1 MRNGQPLLG
10 ETVIFTGTP
19 KSQDVFGRVKQY
31 GGVPVSLPLI
41 QVAELQEP
49 TDALRLN
56 ACPTYDWLIFTSQSA
71 VAAFG
76 EKLARHNFSAA
87 SIPAKIAA
95 VGTRT
100 AEALEK
106 LGFTVDFIPTVFSA
120 DVFVKE
126 FKPTET
132 AIRRV
137 LFLRGS
143 IAGVTI
149 KEELPFEVDE
159 WTVYVTER
167 VHDSIGALVDL
178 LRQKKGL
185 TVLFASPSAVSV
197 FAEEVVPQVGWDG
210 FTIAAIGHVTEKAL
224 LEVGA
229 PVHVKPDTYTL
240 MDLVEELAEIIQRCL
255 NLTRNKNIP
264 RPVMIEG

>member
-1 MRNGQPLLG
+1 MRDRQPLLA

-19 KSQDVFGRVKQY
+19 KSEDVFELVKRY
-31 GGVPVSLPLI
+31 GGTPVSLPLI
-41 QVAELQEP
+41 QVAELVEQ
-49 TDALRLN
+49 TDELRLT
-56 ACPTYDWLIFTSQSA
+56 ACQMYDWLIFTSQSA

-76 EKLARHNFSAA
+76 AKLIRHGVSSE

-106 LGFTVDFIPTVFSA
+106 IGFTVEFIPTVFSA
-120 DVFVKE
+120 DTFVKE
-126 FKPTET
+126 FNPVET
-132 AIRRV
+132 DIRRI

-159 WTVYVTER
+159 WTVYSTER
-167 VHDSIGALVDL
+167 ANDSIDSLVNL
-178 LRQKKGL
+178 LQQQQQL
-185 TVLFASPSAVSV
+185 SVLFASPSAVEV
-197 FAEEVVPQVGWDG
+197 FAEEVVPRTGWNG
-210 FTIAAIGHVTEKAL
+210 FTIGAIGHVTEKAL

-229 PVHVKPDTYTL
+229 AVHVRPDTYTL
-240 MDLVEELAEIIQRCL
+240 MDLVEKLAGR
-255 NLTRNKNIP
+255 K
-264 RPVMIEG
+264 EG